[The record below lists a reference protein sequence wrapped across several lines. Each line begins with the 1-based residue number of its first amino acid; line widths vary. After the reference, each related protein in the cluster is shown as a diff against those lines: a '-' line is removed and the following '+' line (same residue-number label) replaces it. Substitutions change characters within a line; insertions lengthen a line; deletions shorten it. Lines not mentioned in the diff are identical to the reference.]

1 VPSIDLK
8 EEMHYCGIKSGKD
21 MDKFAETGLT
31 PVKAIK
37 VRPPLIE
44 ECFSHLKCKMVQQH
58 IFGNHTLFVG
68 KVVATSVNEEVMKG
82 NALDILKARQII
94 QKNHIYYTV
103 CPR

>member
-37 VRPPLIE
+37 
-44 ECFSHLKCKMVQQH
+44 
-58 IFGNHTLFVG
+58 
-68 KVVATSVNEEVMKG
+68 
-82 NALDILKARQII
+82 
-94 QKNHIYYTV
+94 
-103 CPR
+103 